1 MVRESVDDVQ
11 VELFAL
17 QERISDGRRI
27 YGKTGLKGGDYR
39 TRSNP
44 IGGDGPLWKVG

>member
-11 VELFAL
+11 VELIAL

-27 YGKTGLKGGDYR
+27 HDGTNFVRGDYR
-39 TRSNP
+39 ARSNP
-44 IGGDGPLWKVG
+44 IGGDGPGG